1 MTGVG
6 GITLGLKM
14 WSAVGSFF
22 LLSPNYL
29 DIMQAT
35 GASIGCGKGY
45 TIALLNNIL
54 TVPGSILSN
63 GNLSPL
69 K

>member
-14 WSAVGSFF
+14 WSAVGSFS

-35 GASIGCGKGY
+35 GASIGVGRDILY
-45 TIALLNNIL
+45 YSLMELQLN
-54 TVPGSILSN
+54 GSSFD
-63 GNLSPL
+63 SQQR
-69 K
+69 